1 MYLPMGLCW
10 ALTVQTTDSTNGW
23 LYNPIP
29 RIISNNY
36 AKEYEQIDTL
46 CLSYILMYLW
56 IMSAVYSKL
65 NLRFISAFWSINYK
79 ANFYWGINP
88 NISEKGTQTQ

>member
-1 MYLPMGLCW
+1 M
-10 ALTVQTTDSTNGW
+10 QTTDSTNGW

-46 CLSYILMYLW
+46 CLSYILNV
-56 IMSAVYSKL
+56 SL
-65 NLRFISAFWSINYK
+65 NYECCLF
-79 ANFYWGINP
+79 
-88 NISEKGTQTQ
+88 